1 MQDLAELFG
10 PGGPLQSAL
19 PDFKSRWQQLRMA
32 ERVATAL
39 EHRETVV
46 VEAGTGTGKTFA
58 YLVPALLCG
67 SRVLIS
73 TGTRTLQ
80 DQLFSKDLPLV
91 AAALGRP
98 ARIALL
104 KGRTNYLC
112 RYRLARLGPGGEQLS
127 WDIQPAAPAGSA
139 TATAASSA
147 KRKADTGSN
156 TAAVTGASDSA
167 TTLSVTGSPSTS
179 SATTLVEPDSDTD
192 DESTTPNRMLARIQR
207 WALTT
212 RQGDLAEVR
221 GLSDSHALWP
231 QVTSTRDNCLGNK
244 CPEFSRCHLAAA
256 RRAALDADIVIVNH
270 HLLLADLALK
280 EDGFGDILGSADAV
294 ILDEAH
300 QIPDLATEFFGA
312 NVSSR
317 RIENLLK
324 ELHTEIGASSARVSP
339 GSEAAAA
346 INEVATATRG
356 VEQATQR
363 LTASL
368 PGRPGRFQ
376 LSEASAELTSSMDEL
391 ARTLQILQIQLA
403 NLGDDSPLA
412 QLSERAG
419 DLVLSLDRIA
429 DVDDLEGV
437 RAVEVTARGN
447 RSAAEGIPR
456 SAGGAT
462 WGNRSAA
469 EGIPRSASGATWGF
483 ALSLMPFDISARFL
497 SMIQSRRCGWIFT
510 SATLSV
516 GEDFSHFTGRLGLAE
531 SPTLK
536 IESPFNY
543 ELQSLLYLPVGMPEP
558 ASPGYVAKV
567 IENAVTLIEAS
578 RGGAFILFTSHRAL
592 SQGASILRGLWSGE
606 SPYRLF
612 VQGEAPRE
620 RLLKEFREDGNGVL
634 LGTASFWEGVDVKGE
649 ALRLVIIEKLPFASP
664 DDPLVRARIDHLQ
677 ATGGNAF
684 RDYQLPEAALA
695 LKQGVGR
702 LIRSEEDYGTVVIC
716 DPRMTGRGYGKVL
729 LAALPAMTPTR
740 DRDEAM
746 RFIRK
751 HAPRLPQ
758 SSAQRAAIP

>member
-1 MQDLAELFG
+1 MLDLEDIFG
-10 PGGPLQSAL
+10 PTGPLQSAL

-32 ERVATAL
+32 QRVASAL
-39 EHRETVV
+39 EHRETII

-58 YLVPALLCG
+58 YLVPALLSG
-67 SRVLIS
+67 ARVLIS

-112 RYRLARLGPGGEQLS
+112 RYRLARVGPGGEQLAL
-127 WDIQPAAPAGSA
+127 DANAVPDAADASVA
-139 TATAASSA
+139 TT
-147 KRKADTGSN
+147 DTGSN
-156 TAAVTGASDSA
+156 DPAPGPERAGRNS
-167 TTLSVTGSPSTS
+167 
-179 SATTLVEPDSDTD
+179 
-192 DESTTPNRMLARIQR
+192 MLARIER
-207 WALTT
+207 WSRTT
-212 RQGDLAEVR
+212 RRGDLAEVH
-221 GLSDSHALWP
+221 GLSDSHPVWP
-231 QVTSTRDNCLGNK
+231 LVTSTRDNCLGNK
-244 CPEFSRCHLAAA
+244 CPEISRCHLANA
-256 RRAALDADIVIVNH
+256 RREALDADIVIVNH

-280 EDGFGDILGSADAV
+280 EDGFGDILGRADAV

-300 QIPDLATEFFGA
+300 QIPDLATQFFGA

-324 ELHTEIGASSARVSP
+324 DAHTEIAASLARVSIES
-339 GSEAAAA
+339 GAGAVLTNIS
-346 INEVATATRG
+346 VATRG
-356 VEQATQR
+356 VEQAAQQLTATLPARVGRFALGELGPR
-363 LTASL
+363 LTAAV
-368 PGRPGRFQ
+368 
-376 LSEASAELTSSMDEL
+376 EEL
-391 ARTLQILQIQLA
+391 ARSLQALQNSLVD
-403 NLGDDSPLA
+403 LGDENPLA
-412 QLSERAG
+412 QLAERAG
-419 DLVLSLDRIA
+419 DLVSSLERIA
-429 DVDDLEGV
+429 SVDDMEGV
-437 RAVEVTARGN
+437 RAVEVTQRGF
-447 RSAAEGIPR
+447 S
-456 SAGGAT
+456 
-462 WGNRSAA
+462 
-469 EGIPRSASGATWGF
+469 
-483 ALSLMPFDISARFL
+483 LSLMPFDIAARFL
-497 SMIQSRRCGWIFT
+497 AMLQSRHCGWIFT

-516 GEDFSHFTGRLGLAE
+516 GEDFTHFTGRLGLVEA
-531 SPTLK
+531 PTLK

-543 ELQSLLYLPVGMPEP
+543 ELQSLLYLPTGLPEP
-558 ASPGYVAKV
+558 ASPGYVSKV
-567 IENAVTLIEAS
+567 METAIPLIDAA
-578 RGGAFILFTSHRAL
+578 RGGAFVLFTSHRAL
-592 SQGASILRGLWSGE
+592 SQGAALLRACWSGE

-677 ATGGNAF
+677 ASGGNAF

-716 DPRMTGRGYGKVL
+716 DPRMMGRGYGKVL

-740 DRDEAM
+740 DRDEAL

-751 HAPRLPQ
+751 HAPSQPQ
-758 SSAQRAAIP
+758 MRRAATP

>member
-1 MQDLAELFG
+1 MLDLEDIFG
-10 PGGPLQSAL
+10 PGGPLHSAL

-112 RYRLARLGPGGEQLS
+112 RYRLAHAGPVGEQLS
-127 WDIQPAAPAGSA
+127 LVASATETTTSNTHDSADSAVSADGLDSAESPDSADSDATAKAKASGAFAAATAKAATAPA
-139 TATAASSA
+139 
-147 KRKADTGSN
+147 
-156 TAAVTGASDSA
+156 
-167 TTLSVTGSPSTS
+167 SVAP
-179 SATTLVEPDSDTD
+179 DTD
-192 DESTTPNRMLARIQR
+192 PEPTTHLSMLARIQR
-207 WALTT
+207 WSRTT
-212 RQGDLAEVR
+212 RQGDLSEVR
-221 GLSDSHALWP
+221 GLSDSHPVWP
-231 QVTSTRDNCLGNK
+231 QVTSTRDNCLGNR
-244 CPEFSRCHLAAA
+244 CPEISRCHVAVA
-256 RRAALDADIVIVNH
+256 RRDALDADIVIVNH

-280 EDGFGDILGSADAV
+280 EDGFGDILGTADAV

-300 QIPDLATEFFGA
+300 QIPDLATQFFGA
-312 NVSSR
+312 NVGSR

-324 ELHTEIGASSARVSP
+324 DAQNEITAELACVSAESQAASVIAAISAAAGAVDQSKLRLASSLPSRV
-339 GSEAAAA
+339 
-346 INEVATATRG
+346 
-356 VEQATQR
+356 
-363 LTASL
+363 
-368 PGRPGRFQ
+368 GRYS
-376 LSEASAELTSSMDEL
+376 LSEMGAQVTTSVNELSHSLQALQTSL
-391 ARTLQILQIQLA
+391 AD
-403 NLGDDSPLA
+403 LGDDSPLA
-412 QLSERAG
+412 QLGERVG

-429 DVDDLEGV
+429 ATDELEGV
-437 RAVEVTARGN
+437 RAVEVTQRGF
-447 RSAAEGIPR
+447 S
-456 SAGGAT
+456 
-462 WGNRSAA
+462 
-469 EGIPRSASGATWGF
+469 
-483 ALSLMPFDISARFL
+483 LSLMPFDISARFL
-497 SMIQSRRCGWIFT
+497 SMIQARHCGWIFT
-510 SATLSV
+510 SATLSL
-516 GEDFSHFTGRLGLAE
+516 GEDFGHFTGRLGLTD

-543 ELQSLLYLPVGMPEP
+543 ELQSLLYLPTGMPEP
-558 ASPGYVAKV
+558 ASSGYVAKV
-567 IENAVTLIEAS
+567 IETALPLIDAA
-578 RGGAFILFTSHRAL
+578 RGGAFVLFTSHRAL
-592 SQGASILRGLWSGE
+592 AQGASLLRACWSGH

-634 LGTASFWEGVDVKGE
+634 LGTTSFWEGVDVKGE
-649 ALRLVIIEKLPFASP
+649 ALRLVVIEKLPFASP

-716 DPRMTGRGYGKVL
+716 DPRMMGRGYGKVL

-740 DRDEAM
+740 DRDEAL

-751 HAPRLPQ
+751 HAPPPKPVSDQATART
-758 SSAQRAAIP
+758 AAAP

>member
-1 MQDLAELFG
+1 MLDLEDIFG
-10 PGGPLQSAL
+10 PGGPLHSAL

-112 RYRLARLGPGGEQLS
+112 RYRLAHISPGGEQLS
-127 WDIQPAAPAGSA
+127 LVASPQTTTANTADSADTDASAAGPSA
-139 TATAASSA
+139 RKAASP
-147 KRKADTGSN
+147 GS
-156 TAAVTGASDSA
+156 V
-167 TTLSVTGSPSTS
+167 SPSVD
-179 SATTLVEPDSDTD
+179 AADAYPEPTTTQG
-192 DESTTPNRMLARIQR
+192 MLARIQR
-207 WALTT
+207 WSRTT
-212 RQGDLAEVR
+212 RQGDLSEIR
-221 GLSDSHALWP
+221 GLSDSHPVWP
-231 QVTSTRDNCLGNK
+231 QVTSTRDNCLGNR
-244 CPEFSRCHLAAA
+244 CPEISRCHVAVA
-256 RRAALDADIVIVNH
+256 RREALDADIVIVNH

-280 EDGFGDILGSADAV
+280 EDGFGDILGTADAV

-300 QIPDLATEFFGA
+300 QIPDLATQFFGA
-312 NVSSR
+312 NVGSR

-324 ELHTEIGASSARVSP
+324 DAQNEITAELARVSV
-339 GSEAAAA
+339 GSEAASVIAA
-346 INEVATATRG
+346 ISAAAG
-356 VEQATQR
+356 AVEQSKHG
-363 LTASL
+363 LSSSL
-368 PGRPGRFQ
+368 PSRAGRYS
-376 LSEASAELTSSMDEL
+376 LSEMGAQVTTSVNELSHSLQALQTSL
-391 ARTLQILQIQLA
+391 AD
-403 NLGDDSPLA
+403 LGDDSPLA
-412 QLSERAG
+412 QLGERVG
-419 DLVLSLDRIA
+419 DLILSLDRIA
-429 DVDDLEGV
+429 AVDDLEGV
-437 RAVEVTARGN
+437 RAVEVTQRGF
-447 RSAAEGIPR
+447 S
-456 SAGGAT
+456 
-462 WGNRSAA
+462 
-469 EGIPRSASGATWGF
+469 
-483 ALSLMPFDISARFL
+483 LSLMPFDISARFL
-497 SMIQSRRCGWIFT
+497 SMIQARRCGWIFT
-510 SATLSV
+510 SATLSL
-516 GEDFSHFTGRLGLAE
+516 GDDFGHFTGRLGLTE

-543 ELQSLLYLPVGMPEP
+543 ELQSLLYLPTGMPEP
-558 ASPGYVAKV
+558 ASSGYVAKV
-567 IENAVTLIEAS
+567 IETALPLIDAA
-578 RGGAFILFTSHRAL
+578 RGGAFVLFTSHRAL
-592 SQGASILRGLWSGE
+592 AQGASLLRACWSGH

-634 LGTASFWEGVDVKGE
+634 LGTTSFWEGVDVKGE

-716 DPRMTGRGYGKVL
+716 DPRMMGRGYGKVL
-729 LAALPAMTPTR
+729 LAALPAMSPTR
-740 DRDEAM
+740 DRDEAL

-751 HAPRLPQ
+751 HAPPKPMSDQATART
-758 SSAQRAAIP
+758 AAAP

>member
-1 MQDLAELFG
+1 MLDLEDIFG

-67 SRVLIS
+67 ARVLIS

-112 RYRLARLGPGGEQLS
+112 RYRLAHVGSGGEQLTLDTTS
-127 WDIQPAAPAGSA
+127 VPASPDDTADIGANA
-139 TATAASSA
+139 TVGDEPVTH
-147 KRKADTGSN
+147 TG
-156 TAAVTGASDSA
+156 
-167 TTLSVTGSPSTS
+167 
-179 SATTLVEPDSDTD
+179 
-192 DESTTPNRMLARIQR
+192 MLARIQR
-207 WALTT
+207 WSRTT
-212 RQGDLAEVR
+212 RQGDLSEVR
-221 GLSDSHALWP
+221 GLSDSHPVWP
-231 QVTSTRDNCLGNK
+231 QVTSTRDNCLGNR
-244 CPEFSRCHLAAA
+244 CPEISRCHVAIA
-256 RRAALDADIVIVNH
+256 RRDALDADIVIVNH

-280 EDGFGDILGSADAV
+280 EDGFGDILGAADAV

-300 QIPDLATEFFGA
+300 QIPDLATQFFGA
-312 NVSSR
+312 TVSSR

-324 ELHTEIGASSARVSP
+324 EAQAEITSHLARVSVD
-339 GSEAAAA
+339 SDAAAV
-346 INEVATATRG
+346 VADVSLAARG
-356 VEQATQR
+356 VDQAAKQ
-363 LTASL
+363 LSASL
-368 PGRPGRFQ
+368 PSRVGRFS
-376 LSEASAELTSSMDEL
+376 LSEMGAQLAASVDEL
-391 ARTLQILQIQLA
+391 SRSLQTLQSNLA
-403 NLGDDSPLA
+403 DLGDDSPLA
-412 QLSERAG
+412 QLGERVG

-429 DVDDLEGV
+429 NVDDMEGV
-437 RAVEVTARGN
+437 RAVEITPRGF
-447 RSAAEGIPR
+447 S
-456 SAGGAT
+456 
-462 WGNRSAA
+462 
-469 EGIPRSASGATWGF
+469 
-483 ALSLMPFDISARFL
+483 LSLMPFDISARFL
-497 SMIQSRRCGWIFT
+497 SLIQARRCGWIFT
-510 SATLSV
+510 SATLSL
-516 GEDFSHFTGRLGLAE
+516 GEDFGHFTGRLGLTD

-536 IESPFNY
+536 IESPFDY
-543 ELQSLLYLPVGMPEP
+543 ERQSLLYLPTGMPEP
-558 ASPGYVAKV
+558 ASSGYVAKV
-567 IENAVTLIEAS
+567 IETALPLIDAA
-578 RGGAFILFTSHRAL
+578 RGGAFVLFTSHRAL
-592 SQGASILRGLWSGE
+592 SQGASLLRACWSSHGGPDGN
-606 SPYRLF
+606 PYRLF

-634 LGTASFWEGVDVKGE
+634 LGTTSFWEGVDVKGE

-716 DPRMTGRGYGKVL
+716 DPRMMGRGYGKVL
-729 LAALPAMTPTR
+729 LAALPAMSPTR
-740 DRDEAM
+740 DRDEAL

-751 HAPRLPQ
+751 HAPRKPV
-758 SSAQRAAIP
+758 SEHATARTATAP

>member
-1 MQDLAELFG
+1 MLDLEDIFG
-10 PGGPLQSAL
+10 PGGPLHSAL

-112 RYRLARLGPGGEQLS
+112 RYRLAQAGPGGEQLS
-127 WDIQPAAPAGSA
+127 LVASPPETTTANTADSADTDPAAKDARVKGANASATVGNGGSA
-139 TATAASSA
+139 NVDPSA
-147 KRKADTGSN
+147 D
-156 TAAVTGASDSA
+156 
-167 TTLSVTGSPSTS
+167 
-179 SATTLVEPDSDTD
+179 PDS
-192 DESTTPNRMLARIQR
+192 SPTTHLGMLARIQR
-207 WALTT
+207 WSRTT
-212 RQGDLAEVR
+212 RHGDLSEVR
-221 GLSDSHALWP
+221 GLSDSHPVWP
-231 QVTSTRDNCLGNK
+231 QVTSTRDNCLGNR
-244 CPEFSRCHLAAA
+244 CPEISRCHVAVA
-256 RRAALDADIVIVNH
+256 RRNALDADIVIVNH

-280 EDGFGDILGSADAV
+280 EDGFGDILGTADAV

-300 QIPDLATEFFGA
+300 QIPDLATQFFGA

-324 ELHTEIGASSARVSP
+324 DAQSEITAELARVSVE
-339 GSEAAAA
+339 SEAASVIAA
-346 INEVATATRG
+346 ISAAAG
-356 VEQATQR
+356 AVEQSKHR
-363 LTASL
+363 LSSSL
-368 PGRPGRFQ
+368 PSRVGRYS
-376 LSEASAELTSSMDEL
+376 LSEMGAQVTTSVNELSHSLQALQTSL
-391 ARTLQILQIQLA
+391 AD
-403 NLGDDSPLA
+403 LGDDSPLA
-412 QLSERAG
+412 QLGERVG

-429 DVDDLEGV
+429 AVDDMEGV
-437 RAVEVTARGN
+437 RAVEVTQRGF
-447 RSAAEGIPR
+447 S
-456 SAGGAT
+456 
-462 WGNRSAA
+462 
-469 EGIPRSASGATWGF
+469 
-483 ALSLMPFDISARFL
+483 LSLMPFDISARFL
-497 SMIQSRRCGWIFT
+497 SMIQARRCGWIFT
-510 SATLSV
+510 SATLSL
-516 GEDFSHFTGRLGLAE
+516 GEDFGHFTGRLGLTD

-543 ELQSLLYLPVGMPEP
+543 ELQSLLYLPTGMPEP
-558 ASPGYVAKV
+558 ASSGYVAKV
-567 IENAVTLIEAS
+567 IETALPLIDAA
-578 RGGAFILFTSHRAL
+578 RGGAFVLFTSHRAL
-592 SQGASILRGLWSGE
+592 AQGASLLRACWSGH
-606 SPYRLF
+606 SLYRLF

-634 LGTASFWEGVDVKGE
+634 LGTTSFWEGVDVKGE

-716 DPRMTGRGYGKVL
+716 DPRMMGRGYGKVL

-740 DRDEAM
+740 DRDEAL

-751 HAPRLPQ
+751 HAPPKPVSDQATPRT
-758 SSAQRAAIP
+758 AAAP

>member
-67 SRVLIS
+67 ARVLIS

-127 WDIQPAAPAGSA
+127 WDIRPATTANRAP
-139 TATAASSA
+139 
-147 KRKADTGSN
+147 DTGSN
-156 TAAVTGASDSA
+156 TA
-167 TTLSVTGSPSTS
+167 SVTQASRSTTALVDADADEDLATSGSPTS
-179 SATTLVEPDSDTD
+179 GPTAA
-192 DESTTPNRMLARIQR
+192 NRMLARIQR

-212 RQGDLAEVR
+212 RHGDLAEVR
-221 GLSDSHALWP
+221 GLSDSHPLWP

-244 CPEFSRCHLAAA
+244 CQEFSRCHVAIA
-256 RRAALDADIVIVNH
+256 RREALDADIVIVNH

-280 EDGFGDILGSADAV
+280 EDGFGDILGAADAV

-324 ELHTEIGASSARVSP
+324 EAHTEIAAQLARVSAD
-339 GSEAAAA
+339 SEASNALREA
-346 INEVATATRG
+346 ATATRA
-356 VEQATQR
+356 VEQAAHR
-363 LTASL
+363 LSASL
-368 PGRPGRFQ
+368 PGRQGRFQ
-376 LSEASAELTSSMDEL
+376 LSEANAQLTSAIDEL
-391 ARTLQILQIQLA
+391 SRALLTLENQLA
-403 NLGDDSPLA
+403 RSGDDSPLA
-412 QLSERAG
+412 PLSERAG
-419 DLVLSLDRIA
+419 DLVSSLNRIA
-429 DVDDLEGV
+429 DVDDLDGV
-437 RAVEVTARGN
+437 RAVEVTQR
-447 RSAAEGIPR
+447 
-456 SAGGAT
+456 
-462 WGNRSAA
+462 
-469 EGIPRSASGATWGF
+469 GF

-516 GEDFSHFTGRLGLAE
+516 GEDFSHFTARLGLTE
-531 SPTLK
+531 TPTLK

-543 ELQSLLYLPVGMPEP
+543 ELQSLLYLPFGMPEP
-558 ASPGYVAKV
+558 ASLGYVAKV
-567 IENAVTLIEAS
+567 IETAVPLIEAS
-578 RGGAFILFTSHRAL
+578 GGGAFILFTSHRAL
-592 SQGASILRGLWSGE
+592 SQGATLLRGLWSNT

-716 DPRMTGRGYGKVL
+716 DPRMMGRGYGKVL

-740 DRDEAM
+740 DRDEAL

-751 HAPRLPQ
+751 HAPRVPQ
-758 SSAQRAAIP
+758 SPAQRAAP